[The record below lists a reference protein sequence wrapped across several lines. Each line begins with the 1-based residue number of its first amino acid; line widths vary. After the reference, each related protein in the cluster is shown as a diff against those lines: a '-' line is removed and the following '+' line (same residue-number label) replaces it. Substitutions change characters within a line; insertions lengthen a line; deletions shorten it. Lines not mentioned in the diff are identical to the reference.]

1 MSLTASLSLEGMVR
15 LVAKKPP
22 YITLANKELNIAQCL
37 SRLFGIDAV
46 DGFEGQRVQCP
57 EGYDHSDG
65 GARRSMRIYSA
76 SNRAF
81 CFSHNKTYRP
91 VDLAALCYNMPRK
104 LAAKTLLEEF
114 GVNVEPPTVEERN
127 DALDKMES
135 GEVVP
140 IRDSIHIKT
149 ALLTFAESLP
159 NWEVEQYRDDVLD
172 LTNKVLQS
180 LHNLPDDA
188 SPELLEKN
196 LGIAKDVMKT
206 MWTALGLDK

>member
-65 GARRSMRIYSA
+65 GS
-76 SNRAF
+76 
-81 CFSHNKTYRP
+81 RP
-91 VDLAALCYNMPRK
+91 SK
-104 LAAKTLLEEF
+104 LAAKALLEEF

-127 DALDKMES
+127 EALDKMES

-140 IRDSIHIKT
+140 VRDSIHIKT

-159 NWEVEQYRDDVLD
+159 NWDVEQYRDDVLD

-180 LHNLPDDA
+180 LHNLPPDA

-196 LGIAKDVMKT
+196 LAIAKDVMKT
-206 MWTALGLDK
+206 KWTALGLDK